1 MDRHSISL
9 KPVESIARQPVAFTQ
24 ATCAERLC
32 GAHYTGCLYIGY
44 AGAAALLWL
53 VHNAFTTKFFA
64 RTSWRI
70 PNPLLR
76 LTLTSGSLNVYSLIN
91 ECEM

>member
-1 MDRHSISL
+1 VAAWPSAPSKLSDRSH
-9 KPVESIARQPVAFTQ
+9 VRRGARQ
-24 ATCAERLC
+24 
-32 GAHYTGCLYIGY
+32 
-44 AGAAALLWL
+44 
-53 VHNAFTTKFFA
+53 
-64 RTSWRI
+64 SWRI